1 MYGITPSAKIPILPK
16 APPEKVSKIPKIPDD
31 CCSKNCCKA
40 RGLIPGIGKNVPN
53 LKTINAPKVKRSRC
67 LSSVAFPKAPKF
79 RLFASLSAVEAIIS

>member
-1 MYGITPSAKIPILPK
+1 MPKAKIPILPN
-16 APPEKVSKIPKIPDD
+16 APPEKVSNIPNIPED

-40 RGLIPGIGKNVPN
+40 NGLIPGMGRNVPKR
-53 LKTINAPKVKRSRC
+53 KTINAPKVKRSRC